1 MYNRQSH
8 HNLRISF
15 QLRYCSFCKLCPR
28 GIVEHNLDVGKVGQ
42 ARIGHLHVI
51 FRKFTGCY
59 FFRSGDIGEF
69 GISLKHIVNC
79 DVVEMHV
86 HSSCSSA
93 YKSYAH
99 IFAAFERAE
108 VNYVSTPAGR
118 AVVAHPFRA
127 VHGLPFASVGHH
139 FHLDAFGRCHIAVV
153 AVVHPETY
161 GRMVERRNADFRR
174 RERCVDAG
182 LFSNAVECGQ
192 SLVAILVGGRRV
204 CSAVLKS
211 PALMHVGIRFR
222 KPRVVSHVRS
232 GETFGERR
240 SIRIAEHAIGCHGI
254 VAFSIA
260 AIGCDD
266 VVNKLLTFACWQ
278 FGIGKRC

>member
-1 MYNRQSH
+1 MS
-8 HNLRISF
+8 
-15 QLRYCSFCKLCPR
+15 
-28 GIVEHNLDVGKVGQ
+28 
-42 ARIGHLHVI
+42 A
-51 FRKFTGCY
+51 TGCY
-59 FFRSGDIGEF
+59 FCRSGDIGEF

-79 DVVEMHV
+79 NVVEMHV

-174 RERCVDAG
+174 REHRMDAGVLSDAVDA
-182 LFSNAVECGQ
+182 
-192 SLVAILVGGRRV
+192 
-204 CSAVLKS
+204 AVLES
-211 PALMHVGIRFR
+211 PALMHVGVRFR
-222 KPRVVSHVRS
+222 KPRVVSHIRS

-266 VVNKLLTFACWQ
+266 VVDKLLTCACGQ

>member
-1 MYNRQSH
+1 
-8 HNLRISF
+8 
-15 QLRYCSFCKLCPR
+15 
-28 GIVEHNLDVGKVGQ
+28 
-42 ARIGHLHVI
+42 
-51 FRKFTGCY
+51 
-59 FFRSGDIGEF
+59 
-69 GISLKHIVNC
+69 
-79 DVVEMHV
+79 
-86 HSSCSSA
+86 
-93 YKSYAH
+93 
-99 IFAAFERAE
+99 
-108 VNYVSTPAGR
+108 
-118 AVVAHPFRA
+118 
-127 VHGLPFASVGHH
+127 
-139 FHLDAFGRCHIAVV
+139 
-153 AVVHPETY
+153 
-161 GRMVERRNADFRR
+161 MVERRNADFRR

-211 PALMHVGIRFR
+211 PALMHVGVRFR
-222 KPRVVSHVRS
+222 KPRVVSHIRS

-240 SIRIAEHAIGCHGI
+240 SIRIAEHAIWCHGI